1 VRCLALLLLLA
12 GCAAQQGPL
21 PPLDQNIQDLLANLK
36 AVSIADLNNAEAIA
50 VANNDALMAPCY
62 PALIQFVQSFAG
74 ASGTVSG
81 AFSAFEMTRVTRIGL
96 SGGLPDYLK
105 LGCAAG
111 VVDEAQFITRLGAML
126 GAASVLG
133 PIVPVVV
140 PPLAPAPPPN
150 KAINIPQNIP
160 HIGES
165 VTMPAARP
173 PPMPAMP
180 LTPKE
185 KPAAIVNP
193 AATALSEMAE
203 TDRLLALASVHR

>member
-1 VRCLALLLLLA
+1 VKRFAFLLFLA
-12 GCAAQQGPL
+12 GCTAQQGQPL

-81 AFSAFEMTRVTRIGL
+81 AFSAFEMTRVTRRGM

-111 VVDEAQFITRLGAML
+111 VVDEAMFITRLGAML

-140 PPLAPAPPPN
+140 PPLAPAPAVPV
-150 KAINIPQNIP
+150 PQVP
-160 HIGES
+160 LK
-165 VTMPAARP
+165 PAAPLVPIPKRP
-173 PPMPAMP
+173 IQAQ
-180 LTPKE
+180 
-185 KPAAIVNP
+185 PAAIVNP

>member
-1 VRCLALLLLLA
+1 MKRLALLLLLI
-12 GCAAQQGPL
+12 GCTAQQGQPL

-50 VANNDALMAPCY
+50 VANNDTLMEPCY
-62 PALIQFVQSFAG
+62 PALVQFVQSFAG

-111 VVDEAQFITRLGAML
+111 VVDEAMFITRLGAML

-140 PPLAPAPPPN
+140 PPLAPAPTPPPPN
-150 KAINIPQNIP
+150 QVRPQTI
-160 HIGES
+160 S
-165 VTMPAARP
+165 KQVALSRP
-173 PPMPAMP
+173 PPKPAMP

-185 KPAAIVNP
+185 RPAAIVNP

>member
-1 VRCLALLLLLA
+1 VRRLAFLLFVA
-12 GCAAQQGPL
+12 GCTAQSGAPL

-50 VANNDALMAPCY
+50 VANNDTLMEPCY

-81 AFSAFEMTRVTRIGL
+81 AFSAFEMTRVTRRGM

-111 VVDEAQFITRLGAML
+111 VVDEAMFITRLGAML

-140 PPLAPAPPPN
+140 PPLAPAPTPPPPN
-150 KAINIPQNIP
+150 QVRPQTR
-160 HIGES
+160 S
-165 VTMPAARP
+165 KQAALSRP
-173 PPMPAMP
+173 PPKPAMP

>member
-1 VRCLALLLLLA
+1 MKRLALLLLLI
-12 GCAAQQGPL
+12 GCTAQQGQPL

-50 VANNDALMAPCY
+50 VANNDTLMEPCY
-62 PALIQFVQSFAG
+62 PALVQFVQSFAG

-81 AFSAFEMTRVTRIGL
+81 AFSAFEMTRVMRIGL

-111 VVDEAQFITRLGAML
+111 VVDEAMFITRLGAML

-140 PPLAPAPPPN
+140 PPLAPAPTPPPPN
-150 KAINIPQNIP
+150 QVRPQTI
-160 HIGES
+160 S
-165 VTMPAARP
+165 KQVALSRP
-173 PPMPAMP
+173 PPKPAMP

-185 KPAAIVNP
+185 RPAAIVNP